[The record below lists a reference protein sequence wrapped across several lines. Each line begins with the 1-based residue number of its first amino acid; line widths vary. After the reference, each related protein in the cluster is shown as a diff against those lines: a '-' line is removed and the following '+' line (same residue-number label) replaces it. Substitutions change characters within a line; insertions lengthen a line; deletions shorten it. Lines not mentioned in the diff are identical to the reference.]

1 MCATVLNLKFAFRA
15 LFKTPLVSIVAIVS
29 LALGIGANA
38 AIFSLFNQM
47 LLRPL
52 PVRESGR
59 LVNFASPGPQPG
71 SNSCGLAGECDE
83 VFSYPMYL
91 DLEHAQTSFTGIA
104 AHVLFGANIAARN
117 QTSNGES
124 VLVSGSYF
132 PVLGL
137 TPAAGRLLTPDD
149 DRTLGEPHVAVL
161 SYGFWQSRFGQ
172 DPHVL
177 NQELIVNGQ
186 TLTIVGVAPRGF
198 DGTTLGAKP
207 QLFVPITMRGVMG
220 NNRADFDD
228 FTNRRTYWA
237 YLFARLKPGVPIEQ
251 ARVAL
256 SGPYHTLLTDVDAPL
271 QKGMSEQT
279 MKRFTAKPLVLT
291 PGPQGQSSVIGTAR
305 APLTLLFGVTGFVL
319 LIACANI
326 ANLLLARSSARAGEM
341 AVRLSIGAARWQ
353 LITQLLA
360 ESMLLAF
367 FGGAAGLL
375 VARWTLD
382 LMVSLLSTQAADTI
396 DAALNAPVLG
406 FAAVLAIGTG
416 VIFGLFPALHSTRPD
431 LISSLKGQAGQPS
444 GARAA
449 ARFRTSLATAQ
460 IALSM
465 TLLIAAGLFT
475 RSLLNISRVD
485 LGLQAEN
492 VVMFRVAPVLNGYTP
507 ERSKQL
513 FERLED
519 ELAAIPGAN
528 GVTAGRVALL
538 AGNNWGNSVSVE
550 GFKAGPDTDVNS
562 RFNEVAPGYFHTLGI
577 PILSGRE
584 FTRADSA
591 SAPKVVVVNEAFVKK
606 FNLGR
611 DAVGKH
617 IGNKGGNAPLTMEI
631 VGLVQNAKYS
641 EVKGEIPPLFFQP
654 YRQDPDVGSLTF
666 YIRSAIDPNAM
677 LANVPKV
684 VQTLDANLPV
694 EDLRTLPQQVRENVF
709 LDRFISVL
717 SAAFA
722 GLATL
727 LAAVGLY
734 GVLAYTVSQRTR
746 EIGLRMA
753 LGATPARVRGMVLR
767 QVGLMTAIGGAMG
780 LAAAVGL
787 GQLAQ
792 SLLFQLRG
800 YDPAV
805 LIGAAV
811 GLTLVALGAGLIPA
825 HRASKIDPMSALR
838 YE

>member
-1 MCATVLNLKFAFRA
+1 
-15 LFKTPLVSIVAIVS
+15 
-29 LALGIGANA
+29 
-38 AIFSLFNQM
+38 
-47 LLRPL
+47 
-52 PVRESGR
+52 
-59 LVNFASPGPQPG
+59 
-71 SNSCGLAGECDE
+71 
-83 VFSYPMYL
+83 
-91 DLEHAQTSFTGIA
+91 
-104 AHVLFGANIAARN
+104 
-117 QTSNGES
+117 
-124 VLVSGSYF
+124 
-132 PVLGL
+132 
-137 TPAAGRLLTPDD
+137 
-149 DRTLGEPHVAVL
+149 
-161 SYGFWQSRFGQ
+161 
-172 DPHVL
+172 
-177 NQELIVNGQ
+177 
-186 TLTIVGVAPRGF
+186 
-198 DGTTLGAKP
+198 
-207 QLFVPITMRGVMG
+207 
-220 NNRADFDD
+220 
-228 FTNRRTYWA
+228 
-237 YLFARLKPGVPIEQ
+237 
-251 ARVAL
+251 
-256 SGPYHTLLTDVDAPL
+256 
-271 QKGMSEQT
+271 
-279 MKRFTAKPLVLT
+279 
-291 PGPQGQSSVIGTAR
+291 
-305 APLTLLFGVTGFVL
+305 
-319 LIACANI
+319 
-326 ANLLLARSSARAGEM
+326 
-341 AVRLSIGAARWQ
+341 
-353 LITQLLA
+353 
-360 ESMLLAF
+360 
-367 FGGAAGLL
+367 
-375 VARWTLD
+375 
-382 LMVSLLSTQAADTI
+382 
-396 DAALNAPVLG
+396 
-406 FAAVLAIGTG
+406 
-416 VIFGLFPALHSTRPD
+416 
-431 LISSLKGQAGQPS
+431 
-444 GARAA
+444 
-449 ARFRTSLATAQ
+449 
-460 IALSM
+460 
-465 TLLIAAGLFT
+465 
-475 RSLLNISRVD
+475 
-485 LGLQAEN
+485 
-492 VVMFRVAPVLNGYTP
+492 MFRVAPVLNGYTP

-584 FTRADSA
+584 FTRADAA

-617 IGNKGGNAPLTMEI
+617 IGNKGSNAPLTMEI

-666 YIRSAIDPNAM
+666 YIRSAIDSNAM

-767 QVGLMTAIGGAMG
+767 QVGMMTAIGGAMG

-787 GQLAQ
+787 GLLAQ

-838 YE
+838 CE